1 MGYATTDDVQAR
13 MSTTMGATELE
24 VCESLLDDA
33 ATIIDTFAPDA
44 DADAKKYVSIRMV
57 IRSLDTSS
65 DGGFPIGTTQGS
77 QSALGYSAS
86 FTLSN
91 GSGYGELYLSKLE
104 KQMLGIISNKI
115 GSRSPVEHIPEIEC
129 AEPRWWWDTLWH

>member
-1 MGYATTDDVQAR
+1 MGYATVEDVQGR
-13 MSTTMGATELE
+13 MSTTMSESEQA
-24 VCESLLDDA
+24 VCENLLEDA
-33 ATIIDTFAPDA
+33 AAIIDTFAPDA
-44 DADAKKYVSIRMV
+44 DADAKKYVSVRMV

-115 GSRSPVEHIPEIEC
+115 GSRSPVEHVHGC

>member
-1 MGYATTDDVQAR
+1 MGYATVTDVQYR
-13 MSTTMGATELE
+13 MSTEMSAAEQA
-24 VCESLLDDA
+24 VCENLLDDA
-33 ATIIDTFAPDA
+33 AAIIDTFAPDA
-44 DADAKKYVSIRMV
+44 DADAKKFVSIRMV

-86 FTLSN
+86 FALSS

-115 GSRSPVEHIPEIEC
+115 GSRSPVEHIPEC

>member
-13 MSTTMGATELE
+13 MSTTMSATELE

-44 DADAKKYVSIRMV
+44 DADAKQYVSIRMV

-86 FTLSN
+86 FTLSS
-91 GSGYGELYLSKLE
+91 GSGYGEFKAGSAPGNRFCTQGGAPLVEGQAFCVKC
-104 KQMLGIISNKI
+104 GAKI
-115 GSRSPVEHIPEIEC
+115 
-129 AEPRWWWDTLWH
+129 

>member
-1 MGYATTDDVQAR
+1 MGYATVEDVQGR
-13 MSTTMGATELE
+13 MSTTMSESEQA
-24 VCESLLDDA
+24 VCENLLEDA
-33 ATIIDTFAPDA
+33 AAIIDTFAPDA
-44 DADAKKYVSIRMV
+44 DADAKKYVSVRMV

-65 DGGFPIGTTQGS
+65 DGGFPIGTTQSS

-86 FTLSN
+86 FSLSN

-115 GSRSPVEHIPEIEC
+115 GSRSPVERITEIEC

>member
-13 MSTTMGATELE
+13 MSTTMSATELE

-86 FTLSN
+86 FTLSS

-115 GSRSPVEHIPEIEC
+115 GSRSPIEHIPEE
-129 AEPRWWWDTLWH
+129 ATDQDWWWESLWH